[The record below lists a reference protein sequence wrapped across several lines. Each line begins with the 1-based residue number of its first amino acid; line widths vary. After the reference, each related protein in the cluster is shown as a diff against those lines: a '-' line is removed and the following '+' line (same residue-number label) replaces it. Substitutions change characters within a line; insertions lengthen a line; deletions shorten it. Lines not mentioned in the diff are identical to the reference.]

1 MLGFLCNP
9 GGAARASPSAPKG
22 GPRSQVAPP
31 PLSPTDR
38 FFLRQ
43 ESSRQCI
50 FSFVEDFVTVF
61 LLNTVVLQ
69 EAMLPPHNAVQ
80 QAVLR
85 ILNVT
90 L

>member
-1 MLGFLCNP
+1 MPLHLHLKEGLGAKLP
-9 GGAARASPSAPKG
+9 
-22 GPRSQVAPP
+22 PP

-38 FFLRQ
+38 FFL
-43 ESSRQCI
+43 RQCI

-85 ILNVT
+85 ILNVM

>member
-1 MLGFLCNP
+1 MPLHLHLKEGLGAKLP
-9 GGAARASPSAPKG
+9 
-22 GPRSQVAPP
+22 PP

-85 ILNVT
+85 ILNVM

>member
-9 GGAARASPSAPKG
+9 EELLMPLHLHLKEGLGAKCT
-22 GPRSQVAPP
+22 PP
-31 PLSPTDR
+31 SPTDR
-38 FFLRQ
+38 FFL
-43 ESSRQCI
+43 RQCI